1 MIDKKH
7 TYNNY
12 QPKSDKALYRSG
24 RETKIKYW
32 FYGFMVFVAI
42 TFFIPWTQNI
52 STAGNVTTLRQEQ
65 RPQEINTVIA
75 GKVAKWFVKE
85 GDYVK
90 AGDTIIELA
99 EVKDAYLDPELL
111 KRTKEQIEA
120 KLGAIESYQG
130 KANVQGQQLIVLQ
143 KTLSFKLSEIENKI
157 SQQRMKINSDSMDM
171 LAAINDYKIK
181 TAQYERQLTMYD
193 SGLVSLTQ
201 LETRNQ
207 AKQDAQAKK
216 NNAEIK
222 FNNSRQELLRFQIE
236 QNSARQ
242 EYIEKMQ
249 KVEGDRYQ
257 VLSEIA
263 TGEGEV
269 AKLENQYMNY
279 NVRQGLYFI
288 TAPQDGQVIKARKAG
303 LGEVVKEGEMIVEIV
318 PDNMQYAVE
327 IFVRPVDVPL
337 LAKGQHVQFLFDG
350 YPALVFTGWPKSS
363 FGTFSGKVVAIE
375 SSLSKNGK
383 FRVLVAEDS
392 TKKSWPKTLR
402 VGAGAQGI
410 LLLNDVPVWYEL
422 WRNINGFPP
431 DFYTPKQAADEN
443 KSKY

>member
-1 MIDKKH
+1 MIDKK
-7 TYNNY
+7 TSYNNY
-12 QPKSDKALYRSG
+12 QPKSAKALYRSG
-24 RETKIKYW
+24 KEAKIKYW
-32 FYGFMVFVAI
+32 FYSFMVFMVI
-42 TFFIPWTQNI
+42 TFFIPWTQHV

-65 RPQEINTVIA
+65 RPQELNTVIA
-75 GKVAKWFVKE
+75 GKVAKWYVKE

-90 AGDTIIELA
+90 KGDTIIQLT

-111 KRTKEQIEA
+111 ERTKEQIEA

-130 KANVQGQQLIVLQ
+130 KASVQGEQLIVLQ
-143 KTLSFKLSEIENKI
+143 KTLKFKISEIENKI
-157 SQQRMKINSDSMDM
+157 TQQRMKINSDSMDM

-181 TAQYERQLTMYD
+181 TAQYDRQLKMYD

-201 LETRNQ
+201 LEIRNQ
-207 AKQDAQAKK
+207 AKQDAQAKE
-216 NNAEIK
+216 NNAQIK
-222 FNNSRQELLRFQIE
+222 FNNSKQELLRFQIE

-242 EYIEKMQ
+242 EYMEKMQ
-249 KVEGDRYQ
+249 KVEGDRFQ

-263 TGEGEV
+263 VGEGEV

-303 LGEVVKEGEMIVEIV
+303 LGEMVKEGEMIVEIV
-318 PDNMQYAVE
+318 PDDMQYAVE

-337 LAKGQHVQFLFDG
+337 LAKGQQVQFLFDG
-350 YPALVFTGWPKSS
+350 YPALVFSGWPESS

-392 TKKSWPKTLR
+392 AKKSWPKTLR

-431 DFYTPKQAADEN
+431 DFYTPKQAVDEN

>member
-1 MIDKKH
+1 MIDKKT

-12 QPKSDKALYRSG
+12 QPKSEKALYRSG

-32 FYGFMVFVAI
+32 FYGFVVFVAI

-52 STAGNVTTLRQEQ
+52 STGGNITTLRQEQ

-90 AGDTIIELA
+90 AGDTIIKLA

-111 KRTKEQIEA
+111 KRTQEQIEA

-143 KTLSFKLSEIENKI
+143 KTLKFKLSEIENKI
-157 SQQRMKINSDSMDM
+157 TQQRMKINSDSMDM

-181 TAQYERQLTMYD
+181 TAQYERQLKMYD

-222 FNNSRQELLRFQIE
+222 YNNSKQELLRFQIE

-242 EYIEKMQ
+242 EYMEKMQ

-263 TGEGEV
+263 AGEGEV

-288 TAPQDGQVIKARKAG
+288 TAPQDGQVVKARKAG

-318 PDNMQYAVE
+318 PDDMQYAVE

-337 LAKGQHVQFLFDG
+337 LAKGQQVQFLFDG
-350 YPALVFTGWPKSS
+350 YPALVFSGWPQSS